1 MSNPK
6 SEGTNYLTYQSV
18 EANAFGSTIRIVGI
32 QYECRSL
39 LINYYK
45 ILKHIKMEGK
55 LPFFNLK
62 KGNPFLLYDVYKSF
76 YNLIMYKIDG
86 LLNDNKKGGMR
97 MKDFYAD
104 LHIHI
109 GRTASGKPVK
119 ITGSKT
125 LTLHAILQY
134 ASSQKGLDM
143 IGVIDCHSPEV
154 IGQIEELLRRGEMIE
169 LTEGGLRFQDTTLL
183 LGSEI
188 EVYDTYCQGPIHVLA
203 YLPTV
208 GKMKD
213 FSHWMNQHVKNI
225 TLSSQRIY
233 VEGRVL
239 QQKVYEY
246 DGLFVPAHVFTPF
259 KSLYGKGV
267 RRSLTEVFDPNYI
280 DAIELGLSSD
290 TQMVRNIK
298 ELQHYPFL
306 TNSDAH
312 SLGKMAREYQK
323 LTLKD
328 ANFAEL
334 KKALRNEDGRA
345 ITANYGLN
353 PLLGKYYQTVCAN
366 CGERVI
372 EAVTVCPTC
381 ESHMFIKGVS
391 TRIQELSDSN
401 VSFVSRPPYIHQVPL
416 DFIPGLGPKI
426 FERLLQAFGT
436 EMNILHHVT
445 KAQLLEVVPEKLA
458 HLIDQARK
466 GKLSITHGG
475 GGKYGKVL
483 DET

>member
-1 MSNPK
+1 M
-6 SEGTNYLTYQSV
+6 LT
-18 EANAFGSTIRIVGI
+18 EKVGV
-32 QYECRSL
+32 R
-39 LINYYK
+39 
-45 ILKHIKMEGK
+45 
-55 LPFFNLK
+55 
-62 KGNPFLLYDVYKSF
+62 V
-76 YNLIMYKIDG
+76 
-86 LLNDNKKGGMR
+86 
-97 MKDFYAD
+97 KDFYVD

-109 GRTASGKPVK
+109 GRTASGRPVK

-125 LTLHAILQY
+125 LTLHNILQY

-154 IGQIEELLRRGEMIE
+154 IEEIEGLLEREEMVELA
-169 LTEGGLRFQDTTLL
+169 EGGLRFQETTLL

-188 EVYDTYCQGPIHVLA
+188 EVYDSHCHGPIHVLA
-203 YLPTV
+203 YFPTLE
-208 GKMKD
+208 KMKA
-213 FSHWMNQHVKNI
+213 FSYWMSHYVKNM

-267 RRSLTEVFDPNYI
+267 KRSLTEVFDPNYI

-298 ELQHYPFL
+298 ELQRYAFL

-323 LTLKD
+323 LTLE
-328 ANFAEL
+328 AASFNEL
-334 KKALRNEDGRA
+334 KKALHNQDGRA
-345 ITANYGLN
+345 ISANYGLN
-353 PLLGKYYQTVCAN
+353 PLLGKYYETVCAN
-366 CGERVI
+366 CGEQVAD
-372 EAVTVCPTC
+372 EMVVCPRC
-381 ESHMFIKGVS
+381 ESHTFIKGVAS
-391 TRIQELSDSN
+391 RIQELSDSE
-401 VSFVSRPPYIHQVPL
+401 VPCISRPSYIHQVPL
-416 DFIPGLGPKI
+416 DFIPGLGPKT

-445 KAQLLEVVPEKLA
+445 KEQLLEIIPEKLA
-458 HLIDQARK
+458 HLIDQARS
-466 GKLSITHGG
+466 GELSITHGG
-475 GGKYGKVL
+475 GGTYGKVL

>member
-1 MSNPK
+1 MIHIERK
-6 SEGTNYLTYQSV
+6 AQ
-18 EANAFGSTIRIVGI
+18 NAVKNVLGFIYFS
-32 QYECRSL
+32 
-39 LINYYK
+39 
-45 ILKHIKMEGK
+45 
-55 LPFFNLK
+55 
-62 KGNPFLLYDVYKSF
+62 GNIC
-76 YNLIMYKIDG
+76 NMYKIDH
-86 LLNDNKKGGMR
+86 LLNANEEVGVI
-97 MKDFYAD
+97 MKDFYVD

-125 LTLHAILQY
+125 LTLHTILQC

-154 IGQIEELLRRGEMIE
+154 LVEIEGLLKRGEMIE
-169 LTEGGLRFQDTTLL
+169 LAEGGLRFQETTLL

-188 EVYDTYCQGPIHVLA
+188 EVYDSHCHGPIHVLA
-203 YLPTV
+203 YFPTIE
-208 GKMKD
+208 KMKA
-213 FSHWMNQHVKNI
+213 FSDWMSNHVKNI
-225 TLSSQRIY
+225 SLSSQRIY
-233 VEGRVL
+233 VEGPAL

-246 DGLFVPAHVFTPF
+246 NGLFVPAHVFTPF

-267 RRSLTEVFDPNYI
+267 KRSLTEVFDPNYI

-298 ELQHYPFL
+298 ELQQYPFL

-312 SLGKMAREYQK
+312 SLGKIAREYQK

-328 ANFAEL
+328 ANFNEL

-345 ITANYGLN
+345 VSANYGLN

-366 CGERVI
+366 CGEQVTD
-372 EAVTVCPTC
+372 AMTVCPRC
-381 ESHMFIKGVS
+381 ESQTFIKGVS
-391 TRIQELSDSN
+391 TRIQELSDSE
-401 VSFVSRPPYIHQVPL
+401 VPFVSRPPYIHQVPL
-416 DFIPGLGPKI
+416 DFIPGLGPKT

-445 KAQLLEVVPEKLA
+445 KEQLLEVVPEKLA
-458 HLIDQARK
+458 HLIDQARN
-466 GKLSITHGG
+466 GELSITHGG